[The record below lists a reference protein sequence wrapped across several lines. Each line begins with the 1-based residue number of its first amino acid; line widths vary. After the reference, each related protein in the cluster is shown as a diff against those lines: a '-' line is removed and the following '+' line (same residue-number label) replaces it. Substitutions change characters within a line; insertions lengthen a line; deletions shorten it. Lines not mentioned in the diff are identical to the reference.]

1 MGLLLAETPPFKF
14 FQDTQGWNSLDTAEI
29 RGIKNVGIFQKLA
42 VPEQTSSQV
51 TDS

>member
-29 RGIKNVGIFQKLA
+29 REI
-42 VPEQTSSQV
+42 EM
-51 TDS
+51 